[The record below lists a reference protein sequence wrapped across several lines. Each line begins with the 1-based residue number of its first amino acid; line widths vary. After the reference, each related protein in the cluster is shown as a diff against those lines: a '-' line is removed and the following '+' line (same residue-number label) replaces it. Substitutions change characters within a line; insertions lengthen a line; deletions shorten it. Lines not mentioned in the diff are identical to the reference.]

1 MPKPISD
8 ADVEIIPPHRF
19 GKGDAKRDAA
29 DPLAQD
35 PILTWLAGVMDSAFV
50 IPGTNIRF
58 GLDPII
64 GLIPIVGDVLAAG
77 VSGFIVL
84 RCGRLKMPRIVLAR
98 MSINV
103 ILNAL
108 IGAIPFGGDLFSVW
122 FRSNERNLDLARDYL
137 SNPHK
142 ATLREWLVVLGILAA
157 IIGLGVLLVWMLA
170 GLFGFIG
177 RLLGIS

>member
-1 MPKPISD
+1 MPEPISD

-29 DPLAQD
+29 DPLTQD
-35 PILTWLAGVMDSAFV
+35 PILTWLAGLMDSAFV
-50 IPGTNIRF
+50 IPGTTIRF

-64 GLIPIVGDVLAAG
+64 GLIPIVGDVIAAG

-98 MSINV
+98 MSVNV

-108 IGAIPFGGDLFSVW
+108 IGAIPFVGDIFSLW
-122 FRSNERNLDLARDYL
+122 FRSNERNLDLARGYL
-137 SNPHK
+137 ANPHK
-142 ATLREWLVVLGILAA
+142 ATSREWLAVLGILAG
-157 IIGLGVLLVWMLA
+157 IIGFGVLLVWMLA

-177 RLLGIS
+177 KLFGIS

>member
-8 ADVEIIPPHRF
+8 ADVEIIPPRRS
-19 GKGDAKRDAA
+19 GKGDVKRDTA

-35 PILTWLAGVMDSAFV
+35 PILTWLSGLMDSAFV

-103 ILNAL
+103 IINAL
-108 IGAIPFGGDLFSVW
+108 IGFIPVVGDIFSLW
-122 FRSNERNLDLARDYL
+122 FRSNDRNLDLARAYL
-137 SNPHK
+137 ANPHK
-142 ATLREWLVVLGILAA
+142 ATLREWIVVLGILAA
-157 IIGLGVLLVWMLA
+157 IIGCGVLFVWMLA